1 MPHASSPGFTLME
14 IMVVLLILSLTMGL
28 SIASIHGGFGG
39 SDFKTNL
46 RRMHALFTDLRHQAM
61 LDGKPQILHLDM
73 DGLDQA
79 EYWIENKEKETAEV
93 PKKPL
98 LIGDTTLVGIKIGSL
113 PRQNS
118 GEVGITFSSRGLA
131 QPTRFYLQDKG
142 QQTTLILQA
151 FSPDL
156 KVEEEP

>member
-39 SDFKTNL
+39 SDFKANL

-61 LDGKPQILHLDM
+61 LDGKPHVLHL
-73 DGLDQA
+73 GLGGPDRT
-79 EYWIENKEKETAEV
+79 EYWREDTGRETAEGS
-93 PKKPL
+93 KKPL
-98 LIGDTTLVGIKIGSL
+98 LTGDTTLVGIKIGSN
-113 PRQNS
+113 PRQDS
-118 GEVGITFSSRGLA
+118 GEVHIPFSSRGLV
-131 QPTRFYLQDKG
+131 QTTRFYLQDKD
-142 QQTTLILQA
+142 QRTIVILQA